1 MNTVTELTYR
11 ADLIVTGSFT
21 GNRTPK
27 FYTDDNNEIIVKASI
42 SEFEVGSLYK
52 GNIDDRIISVVEP
65 GYEDDSSIYTIEGYK
80 LMNDTDEYVLFLNDT
95 YDGSYRIVGMYQG
108 QYKLENALGRNA
120 LNYFDEETEYFESED
135 QIEHFTRLKEQVVE
149 KIALFEKEE

>member
-1 MNTVTELTYR
+1 M
-11 ADLIVTGSFT
+11 TGSFT